1 MTSLSQKLSK
11 QKGSDLGFWFF
22 FFFVKAT
29 LEHQEGRKKNMVI
42 KNIDKYTFLL
52 LGFLNYVTI
61 EIRIITLSLNVVL
74 NVRKGN
80 I

>member
-1 MTSLSQKLSK
+1 
-11 QKGSDLGFWFF
+11 
-22 FFFVKAT
+22 
-29 LEHQEGRKKNMVI
+29 MVI